1 MTLNPLHRYPHQL
14 ATGGSTVLDGQLNI
28 QLPFEQ
34 AATIRDGIY
43 PLDCG
48 AFVMPK
54 SSWNLRFGITEME
67 VFYGNQ
73 QKKQT

>member
-1 MTLNPLHRYPHQL
+1 MS
-14 ATGGSTVLDGQLNI
+14 G
-28 QLPFEQ
+28 F
-34 AATIRDGIY
+34 AAIRNGIY

-67 VFYGNQ
+67 VFL
-73 QKKQT
+73 